1 METII
6 ASLIAAAG
14 GGKSANLQHNP
25 TLTTNGEHQ
34 PLQGYDG
41 FDYVTVAVPV
51 PTEITGSFS
60 ENGEY
65 WSPSGRVWN
74 HIIVDVDAELEIKKS
89 YKDITDFFEDDP
101 IPKEFTNKSLTWK
114 TEHFSDTEP
123 RTITFGKQ
131 TISNVYAGCIL
142 YTWIDGS
149 EFKMVATNVWTRPGS
164 GYVYEGV
171 SNARVEPQEGSTPAK
186 LTITHTYSSGVGQH
200 MTQDYNVTF
209 DLGTELEEMNDS
221 TGYVIKEG

>member
-1 METII
+1 MEII
-6 ASLIAAAG
+6 KASLMAAAG

-25 TLTTNGEHQ
+25 TLTTNGEHH

-41 FDYVTVAVPV
+41 YDYVTVAVPV
-51 PTEITGSFS
+51 PMEIMGSFS
-60 ENGEY
+60 KNGEY

-74 HIIVDVDAELEIKKS
+74 HVIVDVDAELEIKKS
-89 YKDITDFFEDDP
+89 YEDITDFFEDDL
-101 IPKEFTNKSLTWK
+101 IPKEFVNKSLTWK
-114 TEHFSDTEP
+114 TEHYSYSEP
-123 RTITFGKQ
+123 RTITFAGETK
-131 TISNVYAGCIL
+131 TVCAGCIL

-149 EFKMVATNVWTRPGS
+149 EYKMITTNVWQNPGS

-186 LTITHTYSSGVGQH
+186 LTITHTYSSRVGQH
-200 MTQDYNVTF
+200 MTQDYVVTF
-209 DLGTELEEMNDS
+209 ALGTELEEMNDS